1 FGVPRERVATKTRAR
16 GKGGSQYSRAGSPGG
31 GDSFAVREGSARLRV
46 NLFDYLDTGLFLDH
60 RPLRQRIFREA
71 RGRRF
76 LNLFCYTG
84 AVTVQAAVGGAV
96 ATTSVDLSATYLQW
110 LSDNLLE
117 NDLAGPA
124 HRLVQ
129 ADAMAWLEADR
140 G

>member
-1 FGVPRERVATKTRAR
+1 MRISDWSSDVC
-16 GKGGSQYSRAGSPGG
+16 SS
-31 GDSFAVREGSARLRV
+31 D
-46 NLFDYLDTGLFLDH
+46 LFLDH

-84 AVTVQAAVGGAV
+84 AATVQAAVGGAA

-110 LSDNLLE
+110 LSDNLRE
-117 NDLAGPA
+117 NTLDGRANGGEA

-129 ADAMAWLEADR
+129 AEIGRAACR
-140 G
+140 GRVCQ